1 MTGTIVTLAAATLE
15 LLACGFFK
23 VAGERMEPLR
33 GTRPLRVLSLALKNG
48 YWLFGMLLILDG
60 IVLQFLSLELI
71 PLSSANPLNLIP
83 LVVVLIMALGYFH
96 ERLTT
101 REWVSL
107 AMLAAATGLI
117 ALSVAHGLNTRTGS
131 GLPSHALFLAVALPS
146 MAIPLV
152 IFSLGDLRPTGRH
165 ARALAGIAYG
175 ASIGV
180 LIGTAE
186 FSAVGLFNA
195 YQAGIRGVAL
205 LAEPY
210 LWVMVLGAVF
220 GLGQMLIAL
229 QRCRLAIV
237 ITVDAVVLQTQLI
250 LMSTLLYGEGWPRE
264 PLWSLLR
271 AAGFALALIA
281 IFTFPRYE
289 PDPVRPGAPATRPGP
304 TGHQPVT

>member
-1 MTGTIVTLAAATLE
+1 M
-15 LLACGFFK
+15 
-23 VAGERMEPLR
+23 
-33 GTRPLRVLSLALKNG
+33 
-48 YWLFGMLLILDG
+48 
-60 IVLQFLSLELI
+60 
-71 PLSSANPLNLIP
+71 NLIP

-101 REWVSL
+101 REWLSL
-107 AMLAAATGLI
+107 ALLAAATGLI
-117 ALSVAHGLNTRTGS
+117 ALSVSHGLNAKTGDD
-131 GLPSHALFLAVALPS
+131 LPSHTLFSAVALPS
-146 MAIPLV
+146 MVIPLV
-152 IFSLGDLRPTGRH
+152 VFSLGDLRPAGRH

-195 YQAGIRGVAL
+195 YQAGIRGPAL

-210 LWVMVLGAVF
+210 LWMMVLGAVF

-229 QRCRLAIV
+229 QRCRMAIV

-264 PLWSLLR
+264 PLWSVLR

-281 IFTFPRYE
+281 IFAFPRYE
-289 PDPVRPGAPATRPGP
+289 PTSVQPGASGARPGS
-304 TGHQPVT
+304 TGRQPVS